1 LVNSVQISCDAAIAR
16 ATAFSAA
23 PTHPALAL
31 AAAMAAGSLVYI
43 DGAVMV
49 IGLPAIGRGLVLQGS
64 QLQWVIN
71 AYLLPLT
78 ALSLLGG
85 AWGDRFG
92 RRRALILGAA
102 IFALSLAAGSLAPT
116 VSVLLGL
123 RFLQGIGAAL
133 LVPNSLAI
141 LGQMFSGENEARA
154 VGLWSATAAI
164 ASAIGP
170 VLGGWLIDTGHWRFI
185 FLLSAPVA
193 ALSIVLAIRYVP
205 VDREITSRPLD
216 LGGGALAAVALAA
229 LTWSLTTATTSPERQ
244 AEALAAAALALVVL
258 GGFIWVQR
266 ELGER
271 ALVPLYL
278 FSSRTLT
285 GITLF
290 SLLLYGAFNAFLI
303 LIPFVLLKAAG
314 YSGAAAGAIFVPLQ
328 IVFTVVSPLMAH
340 VVARVGPRVPLGMG
354 ALISACGFLLAT
366 RIGTQSDYWSDVF
379 PAVLLLSV
387 GMSSAVAPLTTLV
400 LTSVDGPHT
409 ATASGIN
416 STATRL
422 GALITTALLGTV
434 LIRRGEHLFATF
446 STVMVVGAVVC
457 LLAAIS
463 VIMIEGAPRFGLR
476 ETSSER

>member
-1 LVNSVQISCDAAIAR
+1 MMSSAQISCDTALAR
-16 ATAFSAA
+16 ATAFCAT
-23 PTHPALAL
+23 PKHPLLAL

-43 DGAVMV
+43 DGAVLA
-49 IGLPAIGRGLVLQGS
+49 IGLPAIGRALALQGGQS
-64 QLQWVIN
+64 QWVIN

-92 RRRALILGAA
+92 RRRALILGAV
-102 IFALSLAAGSLAPT
+102 IFGLGSAAASLAPAIG
-116 VSVLLGL
+116 VLIAMRL
-123 RFLQGIGAAL
+123 LQGLGAAL

-141 LGQMFSGENEARA
+141 LGQMFSGDSEARA

-170 VLGGWLIDTGHWRFI
+170 VLGGFLIDAGAWRAV
-185 FLLSAPVA
+185 FLLTVPVA
-193 ALSIVLAIRYVP
+193 ALSVVLAYRYVP
-205 VDREITSRPLD
+205 RDRAVAGRPLD
-216 LGGGALAAVALAA
+216 LAGGALVTLALCA

-244 AEALAAAALALVVL
+244 VEALAAATLALVIL
-258 GGFIWVQR
+258 GTFVWVQR
-266 ELGER
+266 RLGER
-271 ALVPLYL
+271 AMVPLSL
-278 FSSRTLT
+278 FTSRTLT

-314 YSGAAAGAIFVPLQ
+314 YSGVAAGAIFVPLQ
-328 IVFTVVSPLMAH
+328 IIFMVVSPVMARI
-340 VVARVGPRVPLGMG
+340 VARVGPRVPLGVG
-354 ALISACGFLLAT
+354 ALLSATGFLLAT
-366 RIGTQSDYWSDVF
+366 RIGATSDYWSGVF
-379 PAVLLLSV
+379 PAVLLLSL
-387 GMSSAVAPLTTLV
+387 GMSIAVAPLTTLV
-400 LTSVDGPHT
+400 LTSVDGPHA

-434 LIRRGEHLFATF
+434 LIRRGEHLFAAF
-446 STVMVVGAVVC
+446 STVMVMGALVC

-463 VIMIEGAPRFGLR
+463 VILIECAPRLAARSGP
-476 ETSSER
+476 

>member
-1 LVNSVQISCDAAIAR
+1 MVNSAQISCDAALAR
-16 ATAFSAA
+16 ATAFSSSPKR
-23 PTHPALAL
+23 PTLAL

-43 DGAVMV
+43 DGAVMA
-49 IGLPAIGRGLVLQGS
+49 IGLPAIGRALALQGS
-64 QLQWVIN
+64 QSQWVIN

-92 RRRALILGAA
+92 RRRALILGSA
-102 IFALSLAAGSLAPT
+102 IFGLASAGASLAPT
-116 VSVLLGL
+116 IAVLIAT
-123 RFLQGIGAAL
+123 RMLQGLGAAL

-170 VLGGWLIDTGHWRFI
+170 VLGGFLIDMGDWRAV
-185 FLLSAPVA
+185 FLLTVPVA
-193 ALSIVLAIRYVP
+193 ALSVVLAYRYVP
-205 VDREITSRPLD
+205 VDREDASRPLD
-216 LGGGALAAVALAA
+216 LVGGVLVAVALGA
-229 LTWSLTTATTSPERQ
+229 LTWSLTTMTASPERQ
-244 AEALAAAALALVVL
+244 VEALATGALAVVVL
-258 GGFIWVQR
+258 GVFVWVQR
-266 ELGER
+266 QLGER
-271 ALVPLYL
+271 AMVPLSL
-278 FSSRTLT
+278 FSSRTVT

-290 SLLLYGAFNAFLI
+290 SLLLYGALNAFLI

-328 IVFTVVSPLMAH
+328 IVFTVVSPLMAR
-340 VVARVGPRVPLGMG
+340 VVARVGPRVPLGVG

-379 PAVLLLSV
+379 PAVLLLSI
-387 GMSSAVAPLTTLV
+387 GMSSAVTPLTTLV

-422 GALITTALLGTV
+422 GAVIATALLGTV
-434 LIRRGEHLFATF
+434 LIRRGEHLFAAF
-446 STVMVVGAVVC
+446 STVMVMGAVVC

-463 VIMIEGAPRFGLR
+463 VVLIECAPRLA
-476 ETSSER
+476 TSPGA

>member
-1 LVNSVQISCDAAIAR
+1 MVNSVQISCDAAIAR

-23 PTHPALAL
+23 PKHPALAL

-43 DGAVMV
+43 DGAIMA

-64 QLQWVIN
+64 QSQWVIN

-102 IFALSLAAGSLAPT
+102 IFAVSSAAASLAPT

-123 RFLQGIGAAL
+123 RFLQGTGAAL

-141 LGQMFSGENEARA
+141 LGQMFSGESEARA

-170 VLGGWLIDTGHWRFI
+170 VLGGRLIDTGHWHFI
-185 FLLSAPVA
+185 FLLSVPVA
-193 ALSIVLAIRYVP
+193 AVSIVLAIRYVP
-205 VDREITSRPLD
+205 VDRKITSHPLD
-216 LGGGALAAVALAA
+216 LGGGALAALALGA
-229 LTWSLTTATTSPERQ
+229 LTWSLSTATASPGRQ
-244 AEALAAAALALVVL
+244 AEALATAALALVVL

-271 ALVPLYL
+271 AMVPLYL
-278 FSSRTLT
+278 FSSRNLT

-328 IVFTVVSPLMAH
+328 VVFTVVSPLMAH
-340 VVARVGPRVPLGMG
+340 VVARVGPRAPLGMG

-409 ATASGIN
+409 STASGIN
-416 STATRL
+416 SAATRL

-434 LIRRGEHLFATF
+434 LIRRGERLFTAF

-463 VIMIEGAPRFGLR
+463 VIMIEGAPRVGPR
-476 ETSSER
+476 VTPSEQ

>member
-1 LVNSVQISCDAAIAR
+1 MVNSVQISCDAAIAR

-23 PTHPALAL
+23 PMHPALAL

-43 DGAVMV
+43 DGAVMA
-49 IGLPAIGRGLVLQGS
+49 IGLPAIGRGLILQGS
-64 QLQWVIN
+64 QSQWVIN

-102 IFALSLAAGSLAPT
+102 IFALSSAAASLAPT
-116 VSVLLGL
+116 ASVLLGL

-170 VLGGWLIDTGHWRFI
+170 VLGGWLIDIGHWHLI

-216 LGGGALAAVALAA
+216 LSGGALAALALAA
-229 LTWSLTTATTSPERQ
+229 LTWSLTTTTTSPERQ
-244 AEALAAAALALVVL
+244 AEALATAALALVVL

-271 ALVPLYL
+271 AMVPLYL
-278 FSSRTLT
+278 FSSRNLT

-328 IVFTVVSPLMAH
+328 IVFTVVSPLMAR

-366 RIGTQSDYWSDVF
+366 RIGTQTDYWSDVF

-409 ATASGIN
+409 STASGIN

-434 LIRRGEHLFATF
+434 LIRRGEHLFAAF

-476 ETSSER
+476 ETPSGP

>member
-1 LVNSVQISCDAAIAR
+1 
-16 ATAFSAA
+16 
-23 PTHPALAL
+23 
-31 AAAMAAGSLVYI
+31 
-43 DGAVMV
+43 
-49 IGLPAIGRGLVLQGS
+49 
-64 QLQWVIN
+64 
-71 AYLLPLT
+71 LT

-85 AWGDRFG
+85 ACGDRFG
-92 RRRALILGAA
+92 RRRSLILGAG
-102 IFALSLAAGSLAPT
+102 IFALSLAAASFAPT
-116 VSVLLGL
+116 ASVLLGL

-170 VLGGWLIDTGHWRFI
+170 VLGGWLIDTGHWRAI
-185 FLLSAPVA
+185 FLLCVPVA
-193 ALSIVLAIRYVP
+193 ALSIVLTIRYIP
-205 VDREITSRPLD
+205 MDREITSRRLD
-216 LGGGALAAVALAA
+216 LGGGALAAIALAA
-229 LTWSLTTATTSPERQ
+229 LTWSLTTATASTERQ
-244 AEALAAAALALVVL
+244 AEALAAGAFGVVVL
-258 GGFIWVQR
+258 GGFVWVQS

-271 ALVPLYL
+271 AMVPIYL

-328 IVFTVVSPLMAH
+328 IVFTIVSPLMAH
-340 VVARVGPRVPLGMG
+340 VVTRIGSRIPLGVG

-366 RIGTQSDYWSDVF
+366 RIGMQSDYWSDVF
-379 PAVLLLSV
+379 PAVLLLSL
-387 GMSSAVAPLTTLV
+387 GMSGAVTPLATLV
-400 LTSVDGPHT
+400 LTSVDGPH
-409 ATASGIN
+409 ASTASGIN

-422 GALITTALLGTV
+422 GALITTALLGAV
-434 LIRRGEHLFATF
+434 LIKRGEHLFSAF
-446 STVMVVGAVVC
+446 STVMVMGAVVC

-476 ETSSER
+476 SHKAKA

>member
-1 LVNSVQISCDAAIAR
+1 MVNSVQISCDVAIAR
-16 ATAFSAA
+16 ANAFSAT
-23 PTHPALAL
+23 PTHPVLAL
-31 AAAMAAGSLVYI
+31 AAAMAAASLVYI
-43 DGAVMV
+43 DGAVMA
-49 IGLPAIGRGLVLQGS
+49 IGLPAIGRGLALQGS
-64 QLQWVIN
+64 QSQWVIN

-92 RRRALILGAA
+92 RRRALILGAT
-102 IFALSLAAGSLAPT
+102 IFALSSAAASLAPT
-116 VSVLLGL
+116 ALVLIGL
-123 RFLQGIGAAL
+123 RLLQGIGAAF

-141 LGQMFSGENEARA
+141 LGQMFSGESEARA

-170 VLGGWLIDTGHWRFI
+170 VLGGWLIDIGHWRAI
-185 FLLSAPVA
+185 FLLTIPVA
-193 ALSIVLAIRYVP
+193 ALSVVLAIRYVP
-205 VDREITSRPLD
+205 VDREMTRRPLD
-216 LGGGALAAVALAA
+216 LVGGALAALALAA

-258 GGFIWVQR
+258 GGFVWVQR
-266 ELGER
+266 QLGER
-271 ALVPLYL
+271 AMVPLYL

-328 IVFTVVSPLMAH
+328 IVFTVVSPMMAH
-340 VVARVGPRVPLGMG
+340 VVARVGPRAPLGVG

-366 RIGTQSDYWSDVF
+366 RIQIQSDYWSDVF

-387 GMSSAVAPLTTLV
+387 GMSMAAAPLTTLV

-409 ATASGIN
+409 STASGIN

-434 LIRRGEHLFATF
+434 LIRRGEHLFAAF
-446 STVMVVGAVVC
+446 SSVMVMGAAVC
-457 LLAAIS
+457 LLAASS
-463 VIMIEGAPRFGLR
+463 VIMIEGASRLELR
-476 ETSSER
+476 ETPSEQ